1 MYIDKKSLSRY
12 IILFV
17 LYTSILLVY
26 TFFTTQNYLLNIIS
40 FVNGSGIFFIISL
53 VYFYLANR
61 QKNSKMLTSG
71 YVIYEVIY
79 AFFLKFLLL
88 ILLFLISFKLFNLND
103 KIVIISFVIFVFSR
117 IFIYLVDCIYGKN
130 SHLKEQ
136 N

>member
-17 LYTSILLVY
+17 LYTYILLVY

>member
-61 QKNSKMLTSG
+61 HKNSKMLTSG

-88 ILLFLISFKLFNLND
+88 ILLFLLSFKLFNLND

>member
-26 TFFTTQNYLLNIIS
+26 TFFTTQNYLLNIFS

-61 QKNSKMLTSG
+61 HKNSKMLTSG